1 MHIRKCF
8 KNPLQRDRS
17 RAGWKRYVWMPKN
30 QICVVQVSVP
40 VAKGCLGHARSLLLA
55 AVLRLQDGVWKCSG
69 NMWCSTSMDFICRD
83 LNPYR
88 LCTVW
93 DRREKWL
100 VFYPY
105 VWAKTFRGWIRL
117 LCCGWDAC
125 FWSSALEESTTKQFH
140 PVVCCMWRQYLTAAW
155 WICLC
160 PSSKGLDNYALG
172 PRLLDFMCCRQFGH
186 IFLVWYQLQRDRF
199 HTLPLNWHQ
208 DGVPG
213 VWCLRVYHH
222 PIIYHSKMI
231 ILISKYFLKDVVK
244 KDKFTLTFKSQ
255 FCNLPEIR
263 CQSFEIPFKFTFH
276 VVFPSH
282 KTTFFVATHTGD
294 QFNFITTQP
303 KSSDSSSPP
312 TQAINYDR

>member
-1 MHIRKCF
+1 MSLHQAFGSEFRHIFSSHFILSNLSLILACLASGCLWILSWTRVTSGSKLKVKGPPKLFQPVCISGSALRTHSSVIVALRDGKGMF
-8 KNPLQRDRS
+8 GCQKIKYVWCKYRFRWQRD
-17 RAGWKRYVWMPKN
+17 
-30 QICVVQVSVP
+30 VSGVRDLCCWQLFW
-40 VAKGCLGHARSLLLA
+40 GYRM
-55 AVLRLQDGVWKCSG
+55 GVWKCSG
-69 NMWCSTSMDFICRD
+69 NMWCSMSMDFICRD

-105 VWAKTFRGWIRL
+105 VWAKSFHGWIRL

-125 FWSSALEESTTKQFH
+125 FWSSALEGSTTKQFH

-155 WICLC
+155 LICLC

-199 HTLPLNWHQ
+199 HTFPLNWHQ

-213 VWCLRVYHH
+213 VWCLRVWCIGGY
-222 PIIYHSKMI
+222 
-231 ILISKYFLKDVVK
+231 
-244 KDKFTLTFKSQ
+244 
-255 FCNLPEIR
+255 
-263 CQSFEIPFKFTFH
+263 
-276 VVFPSH
+276 
-282 KTTFFVATHTGD
+282 G
-294 QFNFITTQP
+294 
-303 KSSDSSSPP
+303 
-312 TQAINYDR
+312 